1 MGVPGFFSW
10 LLKNKNKLGSKNIIN
25 DNIEKVKYL
34 MLDANC
40 LLHPCVNNIIHKY
53 KSGELILD
61 STKCIREQLEEH
73 IWKKIED
80 YILDIISKINP
91 ENLLIAI
98 DGVAPMGKILQQRQ
112 RRYKYLYD
120 NKIKIDSN
128 YNIKCIKYTNGIELP
143 EIPISSIE
151 LTPGTD
157 YMERIHNKMEEFV
170 KKLSKKINTIYSS
183 YHEEG
188 EGEHKILQYI
198 RNNPTS
204 DVIVIYGLDADLLFL
219 SLGIGYNH
227 NLYIMREVQVF
238 NNKEVNI
245 DDEINYNY
253 VEIKQLHN
261 LIRNLGISTND
272 FIILCYLIGN
282 DFMPGL
288 LTTDVKKGGLDKIFT
303 AYDNLLNKL
312 KINRFDD
319 FKNIKSNLIIKEENK
334 ENKEKNGKNRKNEKN
349 NDKYIIN
356 DVLLIELFK
365 EILWTER
372 YVWKNINRENN
383 NNNKDRNERNEK
395 NERNERN
402 NDRNNNNNFNNNFN
416 SIDEIKIHQERKEL
430 EKISNMNKF
439 KLGLSHNTNF
449 LEKIEFNSDLE
460 YYSYY
465 LGIECISIDR
475 LIIIKMV
482 KDYITTMQ
490 WCINYYLDDC
500 KSWSWGYNYMVAPLI
515 KDIIK
520 YYPKQIEIIP
530 KKRELNPVEQLILA
544 IPPYTYKYVIEKD
557 IIKKIQN
564 EKNIGYMFPENFDID
579 VNKEMM
585 YWKCHVKIP
594 MVEYDE
600 YIKSIKL
607 ININNSKNLIIKN
620 K

>member
-25 DNIEKVKYL
+25 ENINKVKYL
-34 MLDANC
+34 MLDTNC
-40 LLHPCVNNIIHKY
+40 LLHPCVNNIIQKY
-53 KSGELILD
+53 KSKELLLNEKE
-61 STKCIREQLEEH
+61 SIRDQLEEH

-80 YILDIISKINP
+80 YILDIVNRVNP

-120 NKIKIDSN
+120 SKIKLHSN
-128 YNIKCIKYTNGIELP
+128 HDIKCIKLENGIELP

-157 YMERIHNKMEEFV
+157 YMERIHIKMEEFV
-170 KKLSKKINTIYSS
+170 KKLSKKVNTIYSS

-198 RNNPTS
+198 KNNVDIKPS
-204 DVIVIYGLDADLLFL
+204 DVIAIYGLDADLLFL
-219 SLGIGYNH
+219 SLGVGYNH
-227 NLYIMREVQVF
+227 NLYIMREVQIF
-238 NNKEVNI
+238 NNKEVNL
-245 DDEINYNY
+245 DDEIDYNY

-261 LIRNLGISTND
+261 LIKNLGISTND

-282 DFMPGL
+282 DFIPGL
-288 LTTDVKKGGLDKIFT
+288 LTIDVKKGGLDKIFT

-312 KINRFDD
+312 KINRFDES
-319 FKNIKSNLIIKEENK
+319 KNIKSNLVLK
-334 ENKEKNGKNRKNEKN
+334 ENNKN
-349 NDKYIIN
+349 NIDINSNNYIIN

-372 YVWKNINRENN
+372 YIWKNINRENHNKNTYNKN
-383 NNNKDRNERNEK
+383 NGE
-395 NERNERN
+395 
-402 NDRNNNNNFNNNFN
+402 NFNIDNRDNLNN
-416 SIDEIKIHQERKEL
+416 IEEIKIQQVKREE

-439 KLGLSHNTNF
+439 KLGISHNTNF
-449 LEKIEFNSDLE
+449 LEKIEFNSDIE

-465 LGIECISIDR
+465 LGIECINIDK

-482 KDYITTMQ
+482 KDYITTIQ
-490 WCINYYLDDC
+490 WCINYYLNDC
-500 KSWSWGYNYMVAPLI
+500 KSWAWGYNLMIAPLI
-515 KDIIK
+515 KDII
-520 YYPKQIEIIP
+520 YFYPKKIEIIE

-544 IPPYTYKYVIEKD
+544 IPPYTYKYVIEKT
-557 IIKKIQN
+557 IIENLQN
-564 EKNIGYMFPENFDID
+564 EKNIGYMFPESFDID
-579 VNKEMM
+579 INKELI
-585 YWKCHVKIP
+585 YWKCQVKIP

-600 YIKSIKL
+600 YIKAIKN
-607 ININNSKNLIIKN
+607 INIVNPKNLIIKN
-620 K
+620 